1 MSAYAWVSA
10 LAGIFATSLL
20 WVLTEPLF
28 GYLYTS
34 AETMGVNASYLGFLM
49 AVHDIFPILAT
60 IGILFAAFVYSQK
73 KEYDE
78 WR

>member
-1 MSAYAWVSA
+1 MGAYAWAAA
-10 LAGIFATSLL
+10 LGGIFAISLL

-28 GYLYTS
+28 GYLFTS
-34 AETMGVNASYLGFLM
+34 AQTMGLDASYLSFLM

-60 IGILFAAFVYSQK
+60 IGILFAAFVHSQR